1 MMFNGIMWGMSLVI
15 YIYVPGLGNFWLF
28 PKSKITTDCVGF
40 AQDAAAWVTDQLK
53 TTDTVE
59 LVFWTNCCETDF
71 EDGAIQWMTFDNWWQ

>member
-1 MMFNGIMWGMSLVI
+1 MGYVIGYIYI
-15 YIYVPGLGNFWLF
+15 YIYVPGLGKLF
-28 PKSKITTDCVGF
+28 GCSRSRKSPLIVLVF

-71 EDGAIQWMTFDNWWQ
+71 EDGAIQWMTF